1 MDHFTRAPDH
11 RASQLPVQQL
21 LVCLSCPSC
30 LSMFSHEANRF
41 NGTWSLI
48 PIGHEGPLFHSRMT
62 RPVVWAGGPAKHV
75 PRASRGSKKPRR
87 QRPHGAVGVSRAQAS
102 RASPCSPE
110 GFGILF
116 LQGPGDPMNAD
127 SSISG
132 RLGVNGVRLAYTL
145 CGQGTAVVFL
155 HGWMC
160 NRTFWRRRV
169 PGAGR
174 SKLPLSGY
182 RLSRTRRLGSASR
195 RLFHRA
201 TGRRRGRHHG
211 VTGAGAGRH
220 RGSFHGRN
228 GGSEFLPGTT
238 GTDGRSGAGGDHRL
252 RSGRPAD
259 LQENRLGCPPNGFS
273 PRFRPPFRCLV
284 RSRHPEVGPPL
295 GQDADAVHAR
305 RPRPGTGRRLQPLRT
320 LPAAWERSRYRPW

>member
-1 MDHFTRAPDH
+1 MLARRVWHTISAGAGRPNERGQLDIGPNR
-11 RASQLPVQQL
+11 SQGRPTGLHPV
-21 LVCLSCPSC
+21 
-30 LSMFSHEANRF
+30 R
-41 NGTWSLI
+41 T
-48 PIGHEGPLFHSRMT
+48 
-62 RPVVWAGGPAKHV
+62 
-75 PRASRGSKKPRR
+75 GS
-87 QRPHGAVGVSRAQAS
+87 
-102 RASPCSPE
+102 
-110 GFGILF
+110 
-116 LQGPGDPMNAD
+116 
-127 SSISG
+127 
-132 RLGVNGVRLAYTL
+132 
-145 CGQGTAVVFL
+145 
-155 HGWMC
+155 
-160 NRTFWRRRV
+160 RRRFPARLDVQPDLLATAV

-220 RGSFHGRN
+220 RGSFHGRH
-228 GGSEFLPGTT
+228 GGSAFLPGTT

-305 RPRPGTGRRLQPLRT
+305 RPRPGTGRRLQPLR
-320 LPAAWERSRYRPW
+320 PYPPPGRDPGANPGDRHSIG